1 MQSFQGISTCIPTFC
16 TTFFRNEDD
25 VGGNKSGSVNESQRS
40 DQDAETQMEIDS
52 SQPSKVHE
60 IGTGTDPV
68 TRTETETDPVTKNE
82 TENKTLEVEEVV
94 SFIEPTPAALE
105 SVSLATGFE

>member
-1 MQSFQGISTCIPTFC
+1 
-16 TTFFRNEDD
+16 
-25 VGGNKSGSVNESQRS
+25 
-40 DQDAETQMEIDS
+40 MEIDS